1 MDLSRMTREFLQ
13 NLEEGS
19 AKVDIHGYIQALSE
33 TLNSISPRSQ
43 TEQRR
48 MAVAKQ
54 HIKEI
59 KKHMQVL
66 QQITSQDAVRLKYGR
81 MWYNAG
87 KK

>member
-13 NLEEGS
+13 NLDEGS
-19 AKVDIHGYIQALSE
+19 TRVDIYGYIQALSE

-48 MAVAKQ
+48 VAVAKQ

-59 KKHMQVL
+59 KRHARKL
-66 QQITSQDAVRLKYGR
+66 QEKVAILEERVTLLEED
-81 MWYNAG
+81 NH
-87 KK
+87 

>member
-1 MDLSRMTREFLQ
+1 MTREFLQ
-13 NLEEGS
+13 NLDES
-19 AKVDIHGYIQALSE
+19 STRVDIHGYIQALSE

-59 KKHMQVL
+59 KKHTRKL
-66 QQITSQDAVRLKYGR
+66 QEKVAILEERVTLLEED
-81 MWYNAG
+81 NH
-87 KK
+87 

>member
-13 NLEEGS
+13 NLDEGS
-19 AKVDIHGYIQALSE
+19 TRVDIHGYIQAQSE

-59 KKHMQVL
+59 KKHTRKL
-66 QQITSQDAVRLKYGR
+66 QEKVAILEERVTLLEED
-81 MWYNAG
+81 NH
-87 KK
+87 

>member
-13 NLEEGS
+13 NLDEGS
-19 AKVDIHGYIQALSE
+19 VKVDIHGYIQASSE

-59 KKHMQVL
+59 KRHTRKL
-66 QQITSQDAVRLKYGR
+66 QEKVAILEERVTLLEED
-81 MWYNAG
+81 NH
-87 KK
+87 